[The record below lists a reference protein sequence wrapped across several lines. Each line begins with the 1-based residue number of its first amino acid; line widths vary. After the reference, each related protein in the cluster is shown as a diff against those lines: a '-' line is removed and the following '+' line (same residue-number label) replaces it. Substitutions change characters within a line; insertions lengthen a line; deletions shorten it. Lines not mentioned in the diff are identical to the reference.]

1 MFGRISRFAC
11 AASCALSMASS
22 SARADDAPLVHPIYA
37 HLPDAP
43 ENDSARRLFTAA
55 ANRYN
60 LRPVEVVDVPAPVAP
75 HAPDNVRIG
84 TLNAQKM
91 AFSEAQH
98 DLDAAA
104 AEVGTTG
111 GAGLT
116 AAELGDLYLFRAM
129 AEARADWNAQP
140 SAAPTEAR
148 TKAFDDYLR
157 AATLTPTRTP
167 NARELPPQVVADFNR
182 ALEIVHKRPVGTL
195 VVKGP
200 ADAQVALD
208 GGALMPIAGGVTIH
222 DVSFGEHL
230 IRVEQIGSA
239 TWGTIV
245 PFGQPSVEID
255 VPARAALT
263 LDDATAAAHGR
274 RMGARFSLVAAAK
287 GGPGSPIELRLVD
300 TGNGARRD
308 SALVPSTGEAGQIDA
323 AVMRLDE
330 EARRAMLEQQTAS
343 GGAPPAP
350 VAVEPSAE
358 AMGPPLLLTPAS
370 TKVSFRD
377 DPAAWARD
385 HWPLLTAIGVVAVT
399 AIVLSAAVSTD
410 R

>member
-1 MFGRISRFAC
+1 MFGRICRFAC
-11 AASCALSMASS
+11 AAWCALGLASS
-22 SARADDAPLVHPIYA
+22 SVHADEAPLVHPIYA

-43 ENDSARRLFTAA
+43 ENDSARQLFTAA
-55 ANRYN
+55 ATRYN
-60 LRPVEVVDVPAPVAP
+60 LRPVEVVDVPAPAEP
-75 HAPDNVRIG
+75 HAPDDVRMGI
-84 TLNAQKM
+84 LNAQKL

-104 AEVGTTG
+104 AEIATTG

-129 AEARADWNAQP
+129 ATARADWNAQP
-140 SAAPTEAR
+140 GAAPTDAR

-157 AATLTPTRTP
+157 AATLAPSRTL
-167 NARELPPQVVADFNR
+167 NERELPPQVVADFKR
-182 ALEIVHKRPVGTL
+182 AQEIIHKRPLGTL
-195 VVKGP
+195 IVKGP

-208 GGALMPIAGGVTIH
+208 GGPLMPIAGGVTIH

-230 IRVEQIGSA
+230 LRVEQIGFA
-239 TWGTIV
+239 PWGTIV

-255 VPARAALT
+255 VPTRAALT

-274 RMGARFSLVAAAK
+274 RMGARFALVAAAK
-287 GGPGSPIELRLVD
+287 GGPGSPVEISLVD
-300 TGNGARRD
+300 TGSGARRD
-308 SALVPSTGEAGQIDA
+308 SALVPTTGEAGQIDA

-330 EARRAMLEQQTAS
+330 EARRVMLEQQSAS
-343 GGAPPAP
+343 GGAPPP
-350 VAVEPSAE
+350 VAIEPTAGS
-358 AMGPPLLLTPAS
+358 MGPPLLLTPAP
-370 TKVSFRD
+370 TKVRFSD

-399 AIVLSAAVSTD
+399 AIVLTAAVSSD

>member
-11 AASCALSMASS
+11 AASCALVLPLAT
-22 SARADDAPLVHPIYA
+22 ARADEAPLVHPIYA

-43 ENDSARRLFTAA
+43 ENDSARQLFTAA
-55 ANRYN
+55 ASRYN
-60 LRPVEVVDVPAPVAP
+60 LRPVEVVDVPAPAAP
-75 HAPDNVRIG
+75 HAPDNVRMGI
-84 TLNAQKM
+84 LNTQKL

-104 AEVGTTG
+104 AEVATTG

-129 AEARADWNAQP
+129 AAARADWNAQP
-140 SAAPTEAR
+140 SAAPTDAR

-157 AATLTPTRTP
+157 AATLAPTRTL
-167 NARELPPQVVADFNR
+167 NTRELPPQVVADFKR
-182 ALEIVHKRPVGTL
+182 AQDVVHKRPLGTL
-195 VVKGP
+195 LVKGP

-208 GGALMPIAGGVTIH
+208 DGPLMPIAGGLAIH

-230 IRVEQIGSA
+230 IRVEQIGYA
-239 TWGTIV
+239 DWGTVV

-255 VPARAALT
+255 VPTRAALT

-274 RMGARFSLVAAAK
+274 RMGARFALVAIAK
-287 GGPGSPIELRLVD
+287 GGPGSAVEISLVD
-300 TGNGARRD
+300 TGSGVRRD
-308 SALVPSTGEAGQIDA
+308 SALVPTTGEVGQIDA

-330 EARRAMLEQQTAS
+330 EARRVTLERQTAG
-343 GGAPPAP
+343 GGAPPPP
-350 VAVEPSAE
+350 VAVEPTGS
-358 AMGPPLLLTPAS
+358 MGPPLLLTPAP
-370 TKVSFRD
+370 TKARFSD

-399 AIVLSAAVSTD
+399 AIVLSAAVSSD